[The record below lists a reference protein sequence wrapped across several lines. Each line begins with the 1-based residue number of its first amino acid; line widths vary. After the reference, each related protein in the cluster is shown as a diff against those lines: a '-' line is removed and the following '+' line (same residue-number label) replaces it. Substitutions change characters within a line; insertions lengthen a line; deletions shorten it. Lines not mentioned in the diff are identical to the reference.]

1 MSPIDLKNSL
11 TYAGLAGPISV
22 ATNNTNFGV
31 VDTSNYIGQL
41 AVRVRIGVKT
51 VGDNDGSVSVLI
63 QSSATNNA
71 SNATNLAV
79 GTFATNTTNNTAAS
93 ATIAYDTRAEYR
105 YMFARVVLAGT
116 NSPAYPISIDVIG
129 QKQNQPAS

>member
-11 TYAGLAGPISV
+11 TYAGLGGPISV

-31 VDTSNYIGQL
+31 VDTSNYLGQL

-51 VGDNDGSVSVLI
+51 AGDNDGSVTVLI

-71 SNATNLAV
+71 SNATNLAS
-79 GTFATNTTNNTAAS
+79 GTFSVSTTNNTAAS
-93 ATIAYDTRAEYR
+93 GVIVYDTRAEYR
-105 YMFARVVLAGT
+105 YLFARVILAGT
-116 NSPAYPISIDVIG
+116 NSPAYPISIDTVG